1 MPTGFVFQGLTASP
15 AALGAPG
22 AAVGTHA
29 TKEGTVPE
37 PRDQPDPRPD
47 PTDAPSLPTLVDTR
61 SVRLHAT
68 ASDWRE
74 AIREA
79 GDALVA
85 AGACASSYTEAMIRS
100 VEEHGP
106 YIVLSPGLALPHA
119 RPDNSVTRTALSYV
133 RLTSPVA
140 FGHETNDPVR
150 VVMAL
155 AAADGTAHLRA
166 LADLATVLAD
176 PQRRHRLDNASTPA
190 EVLDALR
197 PPQARP
203 PAGRST
209 EAAGGTD
216 SPEGADGEGD
226 PGTAEG
232 TADASSSTGSTET
245 TVASTGLVLTVCG
258 NGLGTSLFLKNTLE
272 QVLDTWGWLP
282 YLRVEATDT
291 ISARGRAKDAD
302 LLLTSGAIAQALGDP
317 GTPVEV
323 IEDFT
328 SLTEVD
334 AALRRT
340 YAV

>member
-1 MPTGFVFQGLTASP
+1 M
-15 AALGAPG
+15 
-22 AAVGTHA
+22 GTHA

-61 SVRLHAT
+61 SVRLGAT

-74 AIREA
+74 AVREA

-85 AGACASSYTEAMIRS
+85 AGACAAPYTEAMIRS

-119 RPDNSVTRTALSYV
+119 RPDDGDGDNSVTRTALSYV

-166 LADLATVLAD
+166 LADLAAILAD
-176 PQRRHRLDNASTPA
+176 PQRRHRLENATTPE

-197 PPQARP
+197 PPQAGP
-203 PAGRST
+203 PVGRST
-209 EAAGGTD
+209 EAAGGTG
-216 SPEGADGEGD
+216 SPEGADSKGN
-226 PGTAEG
+226 PGTAEAA
-232 TADASSSTGSTET
+232 ADSAASTGSAASTET

-302 LLLTSGAIAQALGDP
+302 LLLTSGAIAQTLGDP
-317 GTPVEV
+317 GVPVEV

-328 SLTEVD
+328 SHTELD